1 MTKKSLIFIICL
13 LFITIDTV
21 FASSLTLA
29 PGTIPIN
36 NAVRGE
42 EYYRDFK
49 ILGDLHVEHS
59 LYSSGEMSDWISYY
73 DPNDLQNPI
82 SSFVITDDKN
92 YQTLKIKIKIPDDA
106 PNGDYTSQLVVKTV
120 PRKIISSGSAMSLQ
134 MKSDLE
140 VTIVGEQDL
149 SGRVK
154 SISVKGAEQNSNATI
169 KITFENTG
177 NVTTNP
183 VIETK
188 ISRLERGKEIFI
200 DTISQSK
207 PVKPNEIQDI
217 IISWDTEDNLIAS
230 YSADIKVSMDGDVL
244 RSEKMNFNIV
254 TEGELIEDEI
264 IEYPDNEKSG
274 MSTPGFEGIYLTV
287 VMLLLVM
294 FLGKKK
300 SRKM

>member
-1 MTKKSLIFIICL
+1 MTKRSSIIIICL
-13 LFITIDTV
+13 LLLTIETV

-36 NAVRGE
+36 NAARGE
-42 EYYRDFK
+42 EYYKDFK
-49 ILGDLHVEHS
+49 ILGDLGVEHS
-59 LYSSGEMSDWISYY
+59 LYSSGEISDWVSYY

-92 YQTLKIKIKIPDDA
+92 YKTLKIKIKIPEDA
-106 PNGDYTSQLVVKTV
+106 PNGDYTSQLVVQTV
-120 PRKIISSGSAMSLQ
+120 PGKIIGSGSVMSIQ

-149 SGRVK
+149 SGKVK

-169 KITFENTG
+169 KITFENNG

-188 ISRLERGKEIFI
+188 ISRLERGKEIII
-200 DTISQSK
+200 DTISQSQSI
-207 PVKPNEIQDI
+207 KPNEIQDV
-217 IISWDTEDNLIAS
+217 IISWATEDNLIAS

-244 RSEKMNFNIV
+244 RSEKMNFKIIP
-254 TEGELIEDEI
+254 EGELIEEEI
-264 IEYPDNEKSG
+264 IEYPDNEKGG
-274 MSTPGFEGIYLTV
+274 MSTPGFEGIYLSIA
-287 VMLLLVM
+287 LLAL
-294 FLGKKK
+294 FALHRKK
-300 SRKM
+300 